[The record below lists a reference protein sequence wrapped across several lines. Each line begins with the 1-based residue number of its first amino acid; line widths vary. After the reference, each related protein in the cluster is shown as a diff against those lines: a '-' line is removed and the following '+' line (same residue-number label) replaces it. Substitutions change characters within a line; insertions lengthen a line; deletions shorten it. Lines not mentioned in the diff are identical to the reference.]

1 MKKIFFLFIISIL
14 LSNCCNFNAKLYNNR
29 GVFTLPDY
37 DKIKVTY
44 DNSINFFGKDL
55 TKHFP
60 NFNSGDC
67 YLFLT
72 NNADT
77 NSLFYIYLIMFYSD
91 EQFEEIEHFAKNNSI
106 QKYHFTDSC
115 LMLTN
120 YNANLKIFN
129 KYNFK
134 NCENLS
140 SSMLPITNFEFCK
153 NNPIITKKFFK
164 KATIYLLGAER
175 GKFLPDYK
183 LTNKGVGLPDGW
195 EHGYT
200 RGMAIWCNTVVY
212 WLEVW

>member
-1 MKKIFFLFIISIL
+1 MKRILLLLFIVLFS
-14 LSNCCNFNAKLYNNR
+14 SCCNCFIKIYNNNR
-29 GVFTLPDY
+29 VKNMQIYNEVNESYKNQLSLFDSTL
-37 DKIKVTY
+37 
-44 DNSINFFGKDL
+44 INFLPEIETG
-55 TKHFP
+55 
-60 NFNSGDC
+60 
-67 YLFLT
+67 FLYHYSIST
-72 NNADT
+72 EDT
-77 NSLFYIYLIMFYSD
+77 CTLNYIYLIMFYSD
-91 EQFEEIEHFAKNNSI
+91 EQFEEIEHFAQNNSI
-106 QKYHFTDSC
+106 QKYHFSDSC